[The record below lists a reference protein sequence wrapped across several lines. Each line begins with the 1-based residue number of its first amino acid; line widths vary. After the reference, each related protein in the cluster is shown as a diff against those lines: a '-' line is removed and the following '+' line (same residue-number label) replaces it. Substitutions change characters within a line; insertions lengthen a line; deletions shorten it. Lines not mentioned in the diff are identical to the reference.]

1 MHLKQISRDLRRK
14 LYGSRAEYRGGGYY
28 GGGNWHEGLYFLY
41 FILPFLMND
50 FTAGFLCK

>member
-28 GGGNWHEGLYFLY
+28 GGGNWHEGLCFLF
-41 FILPFLMND
+41 FIVML
-50 FTAGFLCK
+50 